1 MQGEKKGQL
10 PCVMKAQWFKKQQCV
25 REGRKGGWGMGWQI
39 SLARPGV
46 TKNYPDPIDHVKG
59 YYRGMKKFF
68 WGDRM
73 YFFCSFSKALLFCCS
88 LLASVKCWNVCRD
101 ALKSCTMSIKF
112 AEQYIFL
119 EYVWPFLFVIS
130 WASHQVILL
139 GCWLCGAGPQ
149 QQDCRNC
156 RFLGPLPTSG

>member
-1 MQGEKKGQL
+1 MWGKEERLGDGMADFTCQ
-10 PCVMKAQWFKKQQCV
+10 V
-25 REGRKGGWGMGWQI
+25 RG
-39 SLARPGV
+39 
-46 TKNYPDPIDHVKG
+46 D
-59 YYRGMKKFF
+59 KKFS
-68 WGDRM
+68 WSNRPCEWILLRYEKILLGGQNV
-73 YFFCSFSKALLFCCS
+73 FFCPFSKALLFSCS
-88 LLASVKCWNVCRD
+88 LLASVKCCNVCRD
-101 ALKSCTMSIKF
+101 IFKSCTMSIKF

-139 GCWLCGAGPQ
+139 GCWLCGAGSQ